1 MPKLLLLRAIADR
14 LPPFRIVL
22 PRASPAWLSNWVTLI
37 LPQAPIEIYDD
48 LSEYVHCEKLLSP
61 TLLMHPQHFFHPEL
75 ESLLDELRGLVPA
88 TEVRH
93 ENIYISRSVPSHFR
107 NLINAAEIEEIS
119 RQEGFTV
126 IRPETMPIADQI
138 SLFASATVVVGE
150 FGSALHNTLFSPQD
164 TKVLCLNWIN
174 PLQSRI
180 AHLKRQHVGYLLSSE
195 GMPIKY
201 VHGASRVSYR
211 IDPKCSER
219 ACGH

>member
-1 MPKLLLLRAIADR
+1 MDLTLSRKRKRFVPGLSVLLTHWNSGIYGHWLLEGMPKLLLLRAIADR

-107 NLINAAEIEEIS
+107 NLINAAES
-119 RQEGFTV
+119 KKFRG
-126 IRPETMPIADQI
+126 RK
-138 SLFASATVVVGE
+138 
-150 FGSALHNTLFSPQD
+150 ALRLSDRKP
-164 TKVLCLNWIN
+164 CL
-174 PLQSRI
+174 L
-180 AHLKRQHVGYLLSSE
+180 
-195 GMPIKY
+195 PIK
-201 VHGASRVSYR
+201 SRCLPAQRSSLANSARLCTTHYSAR
-211 IDPKCSER
+211 RTPR
-219 ACGH
+219 FFA